1 MKKACFLFSCIL
13 VFLFC
18 ISGCAKPSVQ
28 SPLTDQWEK
37 YGELFEENSVT
48 AELIVHDDTEYL
60 QLTFPNGAA
69 AVYRYGLEKITWDLS
84 RMKNG
89 TAALAELKM
98 EIKSGET
105 AAVYIGYEDGSTAAE
120 FVLPDFSEMVPD
132 RAFVKQTNAEA
143 FAIIEE
149 WISEEEMAALYQQA
163 KDMEQCMREYQSA
176 E

>member
-105 AAVYIGYEDGSTAAE
+105 AAVYIGYEAPLLNLCFPIFQKWCRTEPLSNKPTRKRS
-120 FVLPDFSEMVPD
+120 L
-132 RAFVKQTNAEA
+132 
-143 FAIIEE
+143 
-149 WISEEEMAALYQQA
+149 L
-163 KDMEQCMREYQSA
+163 
-176 E
+176 